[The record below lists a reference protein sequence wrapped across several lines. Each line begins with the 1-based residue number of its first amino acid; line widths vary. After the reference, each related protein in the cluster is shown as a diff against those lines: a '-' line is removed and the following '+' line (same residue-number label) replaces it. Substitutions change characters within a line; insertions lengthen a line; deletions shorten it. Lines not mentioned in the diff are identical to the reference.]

1 MPKKERRITPR
12 KSCTIP
18 IRFRTLASEFTPVA
32 VGAAASRVSGREF
45 RIARPQPDIRE
56 TIEGETLNLSERGIR
71 FKSAFRFSVG
81 DSVEIYFT
89 LPRELTGRSPEE
101 VRCHARVV
109 HIENNSDADGMM
121 VAGAVV
127 EQFEPLHRAQNWSN

>member
-12 KSCTIP
+12 KACTIP
-18 IRFRTLASEFTPVA
+18 IRFRTIASELTPVA
-32 VGAAASRVSGREF
+32 VGAVSSRVSGREF
-45 RIARPQPDIRE
+45 RVSRPQPGNLQ
-56 TIEGETLNLSERGIR
+56 TIEGETVNLSERGIR
-71 FKSAFRFSVG
+71 FKSAIKFCIG

-101 VRCHARVV
+101 VRCDARVV
-109 HIENNSDADGMM
+109 HIENDSDADGMM

-127 EQFEPLHRAQNWSN
+127 ERFEPLHRAQNWSN